1 MNGVEIDP
9 RITELHFI
17 TPISNIP
24 SIIQRGILS
33 NALIK
38 STHHLSV
45 ANNEVQERRD
55 QVRVPNGLLLHQY
68 ANLYIDSRNPMLFT
82 LMSNSDKDLC
92 VLRIDTSVMRFP
104 GVVLTSANA
113 ARDLVQFMS
122 LSEAMARLNIDRIY
136 AQYWVH
142 DDDPIDT
149 WMHKGEK
156 CAEVL
161 IPHKVDPPFIIGAYV
176 PDSRTRDAL
185 LQLGFDK
192 DISVRPDKFF
202 NKRIG
207 GR

>member
-1 MNGVEIDP
+1 MQ
-9 RITELHFI
+9 H
-17 TPISNIP
+17 
-24 SIIQRGILS
+24 GILS

-38 STHHLSV
+38 PTPHLSV

-68 ANLYIDSRNPMLFT
+68 ANLYIDSRNPMLFF
-82 LMSNSDKDLC
+82 LMSNSDNDLC
-92 VLRIDTSVMRFP
+92 VLRVDTSVMRLP

-122 LSEAMARLNIDRIY
+122 LSEAMAMLNIDRIY

-149 WMHKGEK
+149 WIHKGEK

-161 IPHKVDPPFIIGAYV
+161 IPHRVDPTFIVGAYV
-176 PDSRTRDAL
+176 PDGITRDEL
-185 LQLGFDK
+185 HQLGFDK
-192 DISVRPDKFF
+192 DISVKPYKFF
-202 NKRIG
+202 NRTI
-207 GR
+207 RRR